1 MVMRRDDRPSS
12 PSPVVPANS
21 DPPRQTSHRP
31 RLEKLTVRGFKTI
44 RDLIDFEPGR
54 LTVLIGPNGAGKSNF
69 ISFFRLL
76 AWMLAAPGQLQVHVA
91 EQGGA
96 SALLHD
102 GPGVT
107 PHIDAV
113 LTLATDRGSNEY
125 GFRLSHAAG
134 DTLLFTDEWFRFQRR
149 NQPLR
154 QRQNLGAG
162 HREAQ
167 VIGTP
172 GTAAVISGMLRRI
185 IVHQFHNTSQTA
197 RIRNKWD
204 ISDNRWLKEDG
215 ANLGSF
221 LHRLENNEPGYYTR
235 IVDTI
240 RLILP
245 FFATFEL
252 YPESGSV
259 LLRWREIGSD
269 QVFNV
274 SQASDGMLRAMALI
288 ALLQQPEQS
297 LPNILILD
305 EPELG
310 LHPYAI
316 EVLASL
322 IHSASKHVQVVVATQ
337 SVSLLDR
344 FEPDD
349 IVVAHRSDREASFR
363 RLSSSELSEWLET
376 YTLSELWEKNVVGGR
391 PAH

>member
-1 MVMRRDDRPSS
+1 MRSTRLDANDPRP
-12 PSPVVPANS
+12 
-21 DPPRQTSHRP
+21 RRP
-31 RLEKLTVRGFKTI
+31 RLAKITLRGFKTI
-44 RDLIDFEPGR
+44 RDLEDFEPR
-54 LTVLIGPNGAGKSNF
+54 SLTVLIGPNGAGKSNF

-76 AWMLAAPGQLQVHVA
+76 SWALASPGQLQIYIQD
-91 EQGGA
+91 QGGA
-96 SALLHD
+96 SALLHQ
-102 GPGVT
+102 GAGVT
-107 PHIDAV
+107 QQIEAV
-113 LTLATDRGSNEY
+113 LTLTTGRARNEY
-125 GFRLSHAAG
+125 GFRLFHASG
-134 DTLLFTDEWFRFQRR
+134 DTLIFEDEWFLYEPHGQHRR
-149 NQPLR
+149 PT
-154 QRQNLGAG
+154 NLGAG

-167 VIGTP
+167 LIGRP
-172 GTAAVISGMLRRI
+172 GTAAVIAEMLRRI
-185 IVHQFHNTSQTA
+185 IVHQFHNTSKTA

-204 ISDNRWLKEDG
+204 LSDNRYLKEDG

-221 LHRLENNEPGYYTR
+221 LYRLEHDEPQYYMR

-240 RLILP
+240 RLVLP

-288 ALLQQPEQS
+288 ALLQQPERD
-297 LPNILILD
+297 LPDVLILD
-305 EPELG
+305 EPELA

-322 IHSASKHVQVVVATQ
+322 IHSASNHVQVMVATQ
-337 SVSLLDR
+337 SVSLIDR

-349 IVVAHRSDREASFR
+349 IVVTHRSDRETSFR
-363 RLSSSELSEWLET
+363 RLSSTELTEWLET

-391 PAH
+391 PSH

>member
-1 MVMRRDDRPSS
+1 MRSTKLDAD
-12 PSPVVPANS
+12 
-21 DPPRQTSHRP
+21 DPPQVRP
-31 RLEKLTVRGFKTI
+31 RLAKITLRGFKTI
-44 RDLIDFEPGR
+44 RDLANFEPR
-54 LTVLIGPNGAGKSNF
+54 SLTVLIGPNGAGKSNF
-69 ISFFRLL
+69 ISFFRLMSWAL
-76 AWMLAAPGQLQVHVA
+76 APPGQLQFYV
-91 EQGGA
+91 EDQGGA
-96 SALLHD
+96 SALLHQ
-102 GPGVT
+102 GASVT
-107 PHIDAV
+107 QQIEAV
-113 LTLATDRGSNEY
+113 LTLTTGRARNEY
-125 GFRLSHAAG
+125 GFRLFHASG
-134 DTLLFTDEWFRFQRR
+134 DTLIFADEWFLYEPHGQHR
-149 NQPLR
+149 QPR
-154 QRQNLGAG
+154 NLGAG

-167 VIGTP
+167 LIGRP
-172 GTAAVISGMLRRI
+172 GTATVIAGMLRRI
-185 IVHQFHNTSQTA
+185 IVHQFHNTSKTA

-204 ISDNRWLKEDG
+204 VSDNRYLKEDG

-221 LHRLENNEPGYYTR
+221 LYRLENHQPGYYTR

-240 RLILP
+240 RLVLP

-288 ALLQQPEQS
+288 TLLQQPERD
-297 LPNILILD
+297 LPDVLILD

-322 IHSASKHVQVVVATQ
+322 IHSASKHVQVMVATQ
-337 SVSLLDR
+337 SVSLIDR

-349 IVVAHRSDREASFR
+349 IVVTHRSDRETSFR
-363 RLSSSELSEWLET
+363 RLSSAELTEWLET

-391 PAH
+391 PSH